1 MLGSAPRAPFHDSVA
16 PDPNLESSR
25 PAASP
30 CGHPH
35 VGLRGVRATDDDL
48 GRGMAVSSP
57 VHFVL
62 DNGEELL
69 RGFGAGI
76 VVHAGG
82 VNVDD
87 LAPEDALRR
96 TNVSDPGEQL
106 VEVVAAAGLLQ
117 PLIVYRK
124 RTLTRYSRSRAV
136 AHWRN
141 WVLRAECT
149 R

>member
-1 MLGSAPRAPFHDSVA
+1 MT
-16 PDPNLESSR
+16 
-25 PAASP
+25 
-30 CGHPH
+30 
-35 VGLRGVRATDDDL
+35 VR
-48 GRGMAVSSP
+48 RP
-57 VHFVL
+57 VHLVL
-62 DNGEELL
+62 DHGEELL
-69 RGFGAGI
+69 RGLRARI
-76 VVHAGG
+76 VIHAGC
-82 VNVDD
+82 VDIEH
-87 LAPEDALRR
+87 LPPEHPLRGTDIADA
-96 TNVSDPGEQL
+96 GEEF